1 MTTARLTE
9 ADIRLRDATTRH
21 LERDSEVDASMVGVT
36 AKSGTVTLT
45 GYVNSCSVKLAAE
58 RAVKRIRGVRAVA
71 NDIKVRQTLKRT
83 DPDIAADVVKAL
95 DLYSTTPD
103 RVQAVVHNSHVT
115 LTGRVAWMFQKRD
128 AEKVVRHV
136 RGVRGVM
143 NYIAVTPSGIA
154 RDVHETIVGVLA
166 RNDTI
171 NSQGITVTVSG
182 DMATLSGTVRT
193 WLQRESAERVAA
205 DAPGISRVDNQI
217 VVERADLSIRD
228 SLDAI

>member
-9 ADIRLRDATTRH
+9 TDIRLRDAITRQLQRH
-21 LERDSEVDASMVGVT
+21 SEVDASMVGVT
-36 AKSGTVTLT
+36 AKSGAVTLT
-45 GYVNSCSVKLAAE
+45 GYVNSCSAKLAAE
-58 RAVKRIRGVRAVA
+58 RTAKRIRGVRAVA
-71 NDIKVRQTLKRT
+71 NDIKVRPTLERT
-83 DPDIAADVVKAL
+83 DPDIAADVVRAL

-103 RVQAVVHNSHVT
+103 RVQAVVHNGYVT

-143 NYIAVTPSGIA
+143 NYIAVTPSAIA
-154 RDVHETIVGVLA
+154 RDVHDRIVDVLH
-166 RNDTI
+166 RNGTF
-171 NSQGITVTVSG
+171 NPGGITVTVSD

-193 WLQRESAERVAA
+193 WLEREAAERVAA
-205 DAPGISRVDNQI
+205 DAPGINGVDNQI
-217 VVERADLSIRD
+217 VVERPDRSSRD

>member
-1 MTTARLTE
+1 M
-9 ADIRLRDATTRH
+9 
-21 LERDSEVDASMVGVT
+21 
-36 AKSGTVTLT
+36 
-45 GYVNSCSVKLAAE
+45 
-58 RAVKRIRGVRAVA
+58 
-71 NDIKVRQTLKRT
+71 IKVVAL
-83 DPDIAADVVKAL
+83 IKAKPELTREVIL
-95 DLYSTTPD
+95 DGWYVTGDMGRLDSD
-103 RVQAVVHNSHVT
+103 GHVT

-154 RDVHETIVGVLA
+154 RDVHETIVDVLA
-166 RNDTI
+166 RNDSI
-171 NSQGITVTVSG
+171 NPQGITVTVSE